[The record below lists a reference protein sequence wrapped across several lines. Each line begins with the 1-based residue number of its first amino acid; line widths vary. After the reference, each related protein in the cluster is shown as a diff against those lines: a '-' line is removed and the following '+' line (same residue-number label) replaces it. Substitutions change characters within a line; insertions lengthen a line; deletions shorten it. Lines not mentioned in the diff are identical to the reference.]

1 MLRFD
6 SRTQGAKTNSIW
18 IDFHT
23 PFADTQPHISVSASR
38 FSHTVKIG
46 SCADVSTAQ
55 CRDGSM
61 YGQY

>member
-1 MLRFD
+1 MLIFD
-6 SRTQGAKTNSIW
+6 SDTEGGQTNSVW

-23 PFADTQPHISVSASR
+23 PAADTQPCISVSTIHFSR
-38 FSHTVKIG
+38 IVKIG
-46 SCADVSTAQ
+46 LCVDVSTAQ